1 MAKQSSE
8 LNEVEV
14 KMLDIERKKKIRNKK
29 QWTNFK
35 KLKQI
40 NYVK

>member
-29 QWTNFK
+29 Q
-35 KLKQI
+35 
-40 NYVK
+40 